1 MKLNFIGAETEF
13 SEKLN
18 SLPQGLLPNG
28 VQPSLGP
35 DATALGQIFWYTLE
49 GRDDDGQPI
58 GGWDP
63 QEIRS
68 IQDYN
73 VRLALSSV
81 KGVSEVASIG
91 GFVKEYQVEVRPDA
105 MTGYGVTLNEIAQAV
120 RQSNQDIGAKTL
132 EINQAEY
139 IVRGLGYIK
148 SIEDLENAVV
158 KTVDNTPIL
167 LKDVAFINM
176 GPASRRG
183 ALDKAGAEAVGGV
196 VVARYGSNP
205 LEVINQVKEKI
216 EEMKTGLPKKIL
228 ANGQTSQLTIVPFY
242 DRTQLIKETIRTLK
256 EALRLEVLI
265 TIIVV
270 LVMLANLRASIMVSS
285 LLPIAVLLC
294 FVAMRYLEVDA
305 NIVGS
310 QVCHSHRNYG
320 RCGHCTYRKH
330 HKKIRGR

>member
-1 MKLNFIGAETEF
+1 MEF
-13 SEKLN
+13 N
-18 SLPQGLLPNG
+18 QG
-28 VQPSLGP
+28 LGP

-167 LKDVAFINM
+167 LKDVAYQ
-176 GPASRRG
+176 
-183 ALDKAGAEAVGGV
+183 
-196 VVARYGSNP
+196 YGTSF
-205 LEVINQVKEKI
+205 
-216 EEMKTGLPKKIL
+216 KKR
-228 ANGQTSQLTIVPFY
+228 SF
-242 DRTQLIKETIRTLK
+242 R
-256 EALRLEVLI
+256 
-265 TIIVV
+265 
-270 LVMLANLRASIMVSS
+270 
-285 LLPIAVLLC
+285 
-294 FVAMRYLEVDA
+294 
-305 NIVGS
+305 
-310 QVCHSHRNYG
+310 
-320 RCGHCTYRKH
+320 
-330 HKKIRGR
+330 